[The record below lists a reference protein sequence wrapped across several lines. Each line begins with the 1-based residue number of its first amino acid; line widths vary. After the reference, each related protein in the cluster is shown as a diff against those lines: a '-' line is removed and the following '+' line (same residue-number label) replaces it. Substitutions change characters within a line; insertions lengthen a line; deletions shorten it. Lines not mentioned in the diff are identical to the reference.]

1 VILTEQQADALGEFI
16 NIAFSRTASSLSEI
30 TGRRVLL
37 DVPQVEIYPIEE
49 VASKLVRFL
58 PGDVASIRQPFDGA
72 IAGDALLILN
82 YEGAVQL
89 TDLLTDGDG
98 AARQSQ
104 LDESAREVLTEVG
117 NILLNACLGMFGN
130 ILKVRVNF
138 TVPDLHLESLEELID
153 SVNREREAF
162 SYAIIVYTAFR
173 IREGAVSGYLVLV
186 LNVVSLQRL
195 IEEIERWEARHE
207 QEIHTSQ
214 NPVRS
219 DLGV

>member
-1 VILTEQQADALGEFI
+1 MNLTDRQSDALGEFI

-30 TGRRVLL
+30 TGQRVLL
-37 DVPQVEIYPIEE
+37 DVPQVDVYSIEE
-49 VASKLVRFL
+49 VASKLTRFL
-58 PGDVASIRQPFDGA
+58 PGDVASIHQPFDGA
-72 IAGDALLILN
+72 IAGDAFLILN
-82 YEGAVQL
+82 YEGAVHL
-89 TDLLTDGDG
+89 TDLLTDGTNV
-98 AARQSQ
+98 RQQQ

-130 ILKVRVNF
+130 VLQVRVSF
-138 TVPDLHLESLEELID
+138 AVPNLHLESLDELLD
-153 SVNREREAF
+153 SVSKERDGL

-173 IREGAVSGYLVLV
+173 IRESSVTGYLVLV
-186 LNVVSLQRL
+186 LSVVSLHRL

-214 NPVRS
+214 NPAKS